1 MHTNIQSPGHLM
13 PSTRPEELNQGMM
26 EDYDEIADK
35 DTLKIIPLSDMQWV
49 AGVDGKIKIST
60 LSL

>member
-1 MHTNIQSPGHLM
+1 M

-26 EDYDEIADK
+26 EDYDEIADRE
-35 DTLKIIPLSDMQWV
+35 TLKIIPLSDMQWV

-60 LSL
+60 LSLK